1 MREKVTQKSRTP
13 LRRPADRTQSRTL
26 QLIASRSP
34 NPPSSITVH
43 PNSIRKGITV
53 DPYDIEDTSDWLG
66 SPTELETLKHYA
78 GMLEEDIEALKLE
91 LRAAKENITGLITMN
106 DELSA
111 DLQRKRTWI
120 ANLESETT
128 VQLTDIRR
136 LNQILHQRE
145 VVIRELQALKLN
157 HRR

>member
-1 MREKVTQKSRTP
+1 
-13 LRRPADRTQSRTL
+13 
-26 QLIASRSP
+26 
-34 NPPSSITVH
+34 
-43 PNSIRKGITV
+43 V

-78 GMLEEDIEALKLE
+78 SMLEEDIQAMKQED
-91 LRAAKENITGLITMN
+91 RASKENITGLITMN

-111 DLQRKRTWI
+111 DLQRKRKWI

-128 VQLTDIRR
+128 EQLTDIQR
-136 LNQILHQRE
+136 LNRILDQKE
-145 VVIRELQALKLN
+145 AVIRELQALKLN

>member
-1 MREKVTQKSRTP
+1 
-13 LRRPADRTQSRTL
+13 
-26 QLIASRSP
+26 
-34 NPPSSITVH
+34 
-43 PNSIRKGITV
+43 V
-53 DPYDIEDTSDWLG
+53 DPYEIEDTSDWLG
-66 SPTELETLKHYA
+66 NPTRLETLKHYA
-78 GMLEEDIEALKLE
+78 SMLEEDIQAMKLE

-128 VQLTDIRR
+128 EQLTDIQR
-136 LNQILHQRE
+136 LNRILDQKE
-145 VVIRELQALKLN
+145 AVIRELQAIKLN

>member
-1 MREKVTQKSRTP
+1 M
-13 LRRPADRTQSRTL
+13 
-26 QLIASRSP
+26 
-34 NPPSSITVH
+34 
-43 PNSIRKGITV
+43 
-53 DPYDIEDTSDWLG
+53 DPYDIEDTSNWLG

-111 DLQRKRTWI
+111 DLQRKRAWI

>member
-1 MREKVTQKSRTP
+1 M
-13 LRRPADRTQSRTL
+13 
-26 QLIASRSP
+26 
-34 NPPSSITVH
+34 
-43 PNSIRKGITV
+43 

-66 SPTELETLKHYA
+66 SPAELQTLKHYA

-106 DELSA
+106 DELSV
-111 DLQRKRTWI
+111 DLQRKRAWI

-128 VQLTDIRR
+128 AQLSDIRR
-136 LNQILHQRE
+136 LNQILHQKE
-145 VVIRELQALKLN
+145 VVIRELQAIKLN

>member
-1 MREKVTQKSRTP
+1 MDQYE
-13 LRRPADRTQSRTL
+13 
-26 QLIASRSP
+26 
-34 NPPSSITVH
+34 
-43 PNSIRKGITV
+43 
-53 DPYDIEDTSDWLG
+53 IEDTSYWLG

-78 GMLEEDIEALKLE
+78 GMLEEDIQAMKLE

-111 DLQRKRTWI
+111 DLQRKRAWI

-128 VQLTDIRR
+128 DQLTDIQR
-136 LNQILHQRE
+136 LNRILDQKE
-145 VVIRELQALKLN
+145 AVIRELQALTLN

>member
-1 MREKVTQKSRTP
+1 M
-13 LRRPADRTQSRTL
+13 
-26 QLIASRSP
+26 
-34 NPPSSITVH
+34 
-43 PNSIRKGITV
+43 
-53 DPYDIEDTSDWLG
+53 DPYEIEDTSDWLG

-78 GMLEEDIEALKLE
+78 GMLEEDIQAMKLE
-91 LRAAKENITGLITMN
+91 LRAARENITGLITMN

-128 VQLTDIRR
+128 EQLTDIQR
-136 LNQILHQRE
+136 LNRILDQKE
-145 VVIRELQALKLN
+145 AVIRELHALKLN